1 MKTRRISRRS
11 MLLLVPAAL
20 LPVPA
25 VLAQQGSSF
34 NGAEQMRSTRN
45 VTPLIDQLRVGL
57 RVNRDSQVEFLQ
69 LVVAKVEAGELPIAM
84 VNVVYKWAISRNEKY
99 PFPYF
104 QYAMLE
110 LAKRRGITFV
120 V

>member
-1 MKTRRISRRS
+1 MKNRRINRRS

-20 LPVPA
+20 LPVSA
-25 VLAQQGSSF
+25 LMAQQGSSF
-34 NGAEQMRSTRN
+34 NGAEQLRSTRN

-57 RVNRDSQVEFLQ
+57 RINKNSQLEFLQ
-69 LVVAKVEAGELPIAM
+69 LIVQKVEAGELPLAM

-104 QYAMLE
+104 QYAMQE
-110 LAKRRGITFV
+110 LAKRRGISLIV
-120 V
+120 

>member
-1 MKTRRISRRS
+1 MKNSRINRRS
-11 MLLLVPAAL
+11 MLMLVPAAL
-20 LPVPA
+20 LPVSA
-25 VLAQQGSSF
+25 LMAQQGSSF

-57 RVNRDSQVEFLQ
+57 RINKSSQLAFLQ
-69 LVVAKVEAGELPIAM
+69 LVVQKVEAGEIPQAM

-104 QYAMLE
+104 QYAMQE
-110 LAKRRGITFV
+110 LAKRRGISFNV
-120 V
+120 

>member
-1 MKTRRISRRS
+1 M
-11 MLLLVPAAL
+11 PAAL
-20 LPVPA
+20 LPVSA

-34 NGAEQMRSTRN
+34 NNAEQLRSSRN
-45 VTPLIDQLRVGL
+45 VTPLLDQLRVGL
-57 RVNRDSQVEFLQ
+57 RVNRSEQIAFLKA
-69 LVVAKVEAGELPIAM
+69 VVQKVEAGELPQAM

-110 LAKRRGITFV
+110 LAKRRGVSFV